1 MSKRYGSRGTILT
14 SGRNS
19 HTSTTGEGS
28 SCRRTSYGDVLSKR
42 VIPKIFRLL
51 IEPKHLIEKKES
63 IAGIAEQDMEIEKEE
78 KQIRKWNK

>member
-1 MSKRYGSRGTILT
+1 MI
-14 SGRNS
+14 
-19 HTSTTGEGS
+19 
-28 SCRRTSYGDVLSKR
+28 VKR

-63 IAGIAEQDMEIEKEE
+63 IAGITEQDMEIEKEE